1 MWNWRIERR
10 NYMALQK
17 GEIYR
22 CSECGCE
29 IQVLQGVQSGRGG
42 ELSPRCCCGQEMKK
56 VQ

>member
-1 MWNWRIERR
+1 
-10 NYMALQK
+10 MALQK